1 MYEGVL
7 FFLVKMAVFASAAL
21 MLLVGPTLVRG
32 EGIRYARIPGSRNW
46 RQSRAA
52 CAAAGGRLPVIL
64 DAPANARVT
73 NFMGESGIGHAHI
86 GLIDISTAQ
95 PAPRIWQWCVLLAC
109 TLFTGWVLGQAQVL
123 GAGQIAGKHPI
134 ADHSQEGCPS
144 AV

>member
-1 MYEGVL
+1 
-7 FFLVKMAVFASAAL
+7 MAVFASAAL

-86 GLIDISTAQ
+86 GLIDISIAQ

-109 TLFTGWVLGQAQVL
+109 TLFTGWKVVPVPCQRTA
-123 GAGQIAGKHPI
+123 HPNHE
-134 ADHSQEGCPS
+134 ATVSESNQCGN
-144 AV
+144 